1 MDKYFERMQGMSEL
15 PDLELRYRFMLQNV
29 IELRRRKVGL
39 CMCVFVCVCVRV
51 FVCVCVCVCACVYV
65 CVCVC
70 VRVSACIRVCE
81 LHSCLLVGSGSI
93 EAHIKRTVDQRLFRR
108 YGERPM
114 WYVRKY
120 IHIGH

>member
-39 CMCVFVCVCVRV
+39 CMCVFVCVRV
-51 FVCVCVCVCACVYV
+51 FVCVCVCVYV

-70 VRVSACIRVCE
+70 ACLRAFVCVSFIHVF
-81 LHSCLLVGSGSI
+81 LLAV
-93 EAHIKRTVDQRLFRR
+93 EV
-108 YGERPM
+108 
-114 WYVRKY
+114 
-120 IHIGH
+120 